1 MSNFLKESFS
11 RMPQEELIQIVFND
25 EDYHVRKIAIGYITD
40 QEILRT
46 IALNDEEEYRE
57 LKRVA
62 MSKVTDEMLLKNI
75 ALNHKDWFIRSEALE
90 LLTEKSYIREVIL
103 KETSYSITVLP
114 TIRKLTDIELLQEIA
129 VNADSKYIRKYAKKR
144 LKELKTKK
152 EQTYLRL

>member
-11 RMPQEELIQIVFND
+11 RMSQEELIRIVFND
-25 EDYHVRKIAIGYITD
+25 EDYSVRKIAMGYITD
-40 QEILRT
+40 QEVLKT
-46 IALNDEEEYRE
+46 IALNDSEEYRE

-62 MSKVTDEMLLKNI
+62 MSKVTDETLLKSI
-75 ALNHKDWFIRSEALE
+75 ALNHKDWFIRHEALE

-114 TIRKLTDIELLQEIA
+114 TIRKLTDIELLQEVVSDA
-129 VNADSKYIRKYAKKR
+129 ANKNVRKFAKKR
-144 LKELKTKK
+144 LKELKTNR